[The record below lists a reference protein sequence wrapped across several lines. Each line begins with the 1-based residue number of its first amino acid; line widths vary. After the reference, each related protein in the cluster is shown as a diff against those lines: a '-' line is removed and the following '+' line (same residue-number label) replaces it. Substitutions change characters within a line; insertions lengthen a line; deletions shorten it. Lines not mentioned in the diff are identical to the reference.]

1 MRIVVCI
8 KQVPDTTEVRIDP
21 ERGTLIREGV
31 ESILNP
37 LDAYAIEGA
46 VALRERLGGAV
57 TALCMGPPQAEAAL
71 REAIA
76 RGCDEGVLLTDRAFA
91 GADTWA
97 TSYTLACAVRRM
109 GNVRRMGDVRR
120 NDDVRPNADVG
131 LVLCGKQAIDG
142 DTAQVGPGLAV
153 HLGWPH
159 ASYVRRIP
167 EASETALV
175 VERLTDWGDETLKVP
190 LPAVLTVLKDLNLP
204 RFPSLVS
211 QMTARRCAVERWG
224 PAEVGGDPAQFGLA
238 GSPTRVV
245 KVFTPPPRGA
255 CVVWE
260 GEPEQTAARLAQALK
275 GRALI

>member
-1 MRIVVCI
+1 MHIVVCI

-46 VALRERLGGAV
+46 VALRERLGGVV
-57 TALCMGPPQAEAAL
+57 TALSMGPPQAEAAV

-76 RGCDEGVLLTDRAFA
+76 RGCDDGVLLTDRTFA

-97 TSYTLACAVRRM
+97 TSYTLACAVRHI
-109 GNVRRMGDVRR
+109 GGVR
-120 NDDVRPNADVG
+120 

-142 DTAQVGPGLAV
+142 DTAQVGPGLAA
-153 HLGWPH
+153 HLGWPQ
-159 ASYVRRIP
+159 ATYVRRIL
-167 EASETALV
+167 EASEAALA
-175 VERLTDWGDETLKVP
+175 VERLTDWGDETLRVP
-190 LPAVLTVLKDLNLP
+190 LPAVLTVLKDLNFP

-211 QMTARRCAVERWG
+211 QMTARRCAVRQCG
-224 PAEVGGDPAQFGLA
+224 PGDVDGDAAHFGLS

-245 KVFTPPPRGA
+245 RAFTPPVRGA
-255 CVVWE
+255 CVVWQ
-260 GEPEQTAARLAQALK
+260 GEPEETAAKLVQALK
-275 GRALI
+275 GKSLI

>member
-21 ERGTLIREGV
+21 DRGTLIREGV

-46 VALRERLGGAV
+46 VTLRERLGGPV
-57 TALCMGPPQAEAAL
+57 TALSMGPPQAEAAA

-76 RGCDEGVLLTDRAFA
+76 RGCDDAVLLTDRAFA

-97 TSYTLACAVRRM
+97 TSYTLACAVRRL
-109 GNVRRMGDVRR
+109 GDVR
-120 NDDVRPNADVG
+120 

-153 HLGWPH
+153 HLGWPQ
-159 ASYVRRIP
+159 ATYVRRIL
-167 EASETALV
+167 EASE
-175 VERLTDWGDETLKVP
+175 ERLTVERMTDYGDETLRLS
-190 LPAVLTVLKDLNLP
+190 LPAVLTVLKDLNFP
-204 RFPSLVS
+204 RLPSLVS
-211 QMTARRCAVERWG
+211 QMRARRCDVARWG
-224 PAEVGGDPAQFGLA
+224 PGDVGGDPAEFGLA

-245 KVFTPPPRGA
+245 KIFTPPPRGA
-255 CVVWE
+255 CVVYHD
-260 GEPEQTAARLAQALK
+260 EPEAAAAKLALALK
-275 GRALI
+275 AKELL

>member
-1 MRIVVCI
+1 MHIVVCI

-46 VALRERLGGAV
+46 VALRERLGGSV
-57 TALCMGPPQAEAAL
+57 TALSMGPPQAEAAV

-76 RGCDEGVLLTDRAFA
+76 RGCDDAVLLTDRAFA

-97 TSYTLACAVRRM
+97 TSYTLACGLRRL
-109 GNVRRMGDVRR
+109 GDVR
-120 NDDVRPNADVG
+120 

-153 HLGWPH
+153 HLGWPQ
-159 ASYVRRIP
+159 ATYVRRIL
-167 EASETALV
+167 ESSE
-175 VERLTDWGDETLKVP
+175 ERLTVERMTDYGDETLRIR
-190 LPAVLTVLKDLNLP
+190 LPAVLTVLKDLNFPRLP
-204 RFPSLVS
+204 TLVS
-211 QMTARRCAVERWG
+211 QMRARRCCLARWG
-224 PAEVGGDPAQFGLA
+224 PADVGGDPAQFGLA

-245 KVFTPPPRGA
+245 KIFTPPPRGA
-255 CVVWE
+255 CRIYHD
-260 GEPEQTAARLAQALK
+260 EPEVAAAKLAQALNAK
-275 GRALI
+275 ELL